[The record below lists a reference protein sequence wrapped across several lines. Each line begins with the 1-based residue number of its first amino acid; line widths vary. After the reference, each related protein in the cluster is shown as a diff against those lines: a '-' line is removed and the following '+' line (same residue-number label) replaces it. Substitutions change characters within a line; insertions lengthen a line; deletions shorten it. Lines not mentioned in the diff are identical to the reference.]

1 MRAPV
6 VVSVTAMRLSK
17 QTTPYGLIVET
28 GSPFDEVRITTM
40 EALAREGFGVLTE
53 IDVQETLKRKLGRD
67 VGRYVILG
75 ACRPELAFQGIDA
88 ERSLGLLL
96 PCNVAIWDEPGNGAT
111 VGIQR
116 PDLMVQ
122 LTGNAALEPM
132 AREAQERLERVLE
145 AVRMGARP
153 RREVPASSDLHP

>member
-1 MRAPV
+1 MA
-6 VVSVTAMRLSK
+6 SVPAMRLSE

-28 GSPFDEVRITTM
+28 GSPFDEVRLMTV
-40 EALAREGFGVLTE
+40 EALGREGFGILSE

-67 VGRYVILG
+67 VRRYVILG
-75 ACRPELAFQGIDA
+75 ACRPELAFQGISA
-88 ERSLGLLL
+88 ERPLGLLL
-96 PCNVAIWDEPGNGAT
+96 PCNVAIWEEPGNGAT
-111 VGIQR
+111 VGVQR

-132 AREAQERLERVLE
+132 AREAHERLERVLD

-153 RREVPASSDLHP
+153 RGNVSAATPEVHP